1 LIVGEEA
8 AAREQTD
15 IRTVRRTAREEAV
28 LRTGNNGTR
37 ILILILIIVG
47 LVFVFHSS
55 ILKGLS
61 GSTKNESYQRF
72 LARLDD
78 SPPSIKDVV
87 FQKGEL
93 IAQLRPPREGLPAE
107 PSAITV
113 VLPDSPEALSNLY
126 DQLHKKGI
134 DFEFRRPIL
143 SDWMQ
148 TVLSMVLIPVLFFT
162 MFWLFFI
169 RQAQS
174 GGNQALNFGR
184 SRARR
189 LTDNVPK
196 VTFDEVAGVDEAKQ
210 ELQEIV
216 EFLKNA
222 KKFHALGAKIPKGVL
237 LLGPPGCGKTMLAR
251 AVAGE
256 ANVPFFHISGSD
268 FVEMF
273 VGVGASR
280 VRDLFDTAKSNRP
293 SLIFIDEIDAVGRQR
308 GAGLGGGH
316 DEREQ
321 TLNQLLVEMDGFD
334 PNAGVIMIAATNRP
348 DVLDPALLR
357 PGRFDRRVVVDAP
370 DVKGRIEIFK
380 VHLRGKPIEDDV
392 NVETLAK
399 LTPGFTGADIM
410 NVVNEA
416 AILAARRDKSRIS
429 MAEFDEARDRVLMGP
444 ERKTRMNSEKK
455 LKVVAYH
462 ELGHAIVA
470 AKMPNADPVYK
481 ITIVPRGMSGGATWY
496 LPKEEDLRTRQDMLD
511 MIASMLGGRV
521 AEEIVFGDV
530 TTGASQDLDRATD
543 LARAMVCEYGMS
555 DRLGM
560 VRLGRRHGNPFLGRD
575 LMEDRD
581 YSEEVARAIDEEVRA
596 FIDQGH
602 ERARQILLEH
612 RAKMDEIAEVLLEKE
627 TLTQEEFLALL
638 NNEATADDIRRG
650 LLNPPAPPPTTG
662 LMTPSEPEPQQ
673 RIQTPRLRPEPA

>member
-1 LIVGEEA
+1 LKS
-8 AAREQTD
+8 
-15 IRTVRRTAREEAV
+15 
-28 LRTGNNGTR
+28 GNNGSR
-37 ILILILIIVG
+37 ILILIAIIALI
-47 LVFVFHSS
+47 LVALNSNF
-55 ILKGLS
+55 LKGFAASSETLPYS
-61 GSTKNESYQRF
+61 ALLTKIDQNPSSLTG
-72 LARLDD
+72 LAFE
-78 SPPSIKDVV
+78 KDVLTGRYTNV
-87 FQKGEL
+87 EKG
-93 IAQLRPPREGLPAE
+93 AMPGKEGQQFN
-107 PSAITV
+107 S
-113 VLPDSPEALSNLY
+113 VLPDSGEARSKLI
-126 DQLHKKGI
+126 DKLHEKGI
-134 DFEFRRPIL
+134 PFEFRKPFL

-148 TVLSMVLIPVLFFT
+148 TVLSMVLLPV
-162 MFWLFFI
+162 MFIAIFWIFFI

-184 SRARR
+184 SRAKRM
-189 LTDNVPK
+189 TDSVPK
-196 VTFDEVAGVDEAKQ
+196 VTFDEVAGVEEAKQ

-222 KKFHALGAKIPKGVL
+222 KKFQALGAKIPKGVL

-256 ANVPFFHISGSD
+256 AGVPFFHISGSD

-280 VRDLFDTAKSNRP
+280 VRDLFDTAKANRP

-370 DVKGRIEIFK
+370 DIVGRKAIFQ
-380 VHLRGKPIEDDV
+380 VHLRGKPLEDDV

-416 AILAARRDKSRIS
+416 AILAARRDKSKIA
-429 MAEFDEARDRVLMGP
+429 MNEFDEARDRVLMGP
-444 ERKTRMNSEKK
+444 ERKTRMNSERK
-455 LKVVAYH
+455 LRVVAYH

-470 AKMPNADPVYK
+470 AKIPNADPVYK
-481 ITIVPRGMSGGATWY
+481 ITVIPRGMSGGATWY
-496 LPKEEDLRTRQDMLD
+496 LPKEESLRTKQDMLD
-511 MIASMLGGRV
+511 DITASLGGRV
-521 AEEIVFGDV
+521 AEELVFSDV
-530 TTGASQDLDRATD
+530 TTGAVSDLDHATD

-555 DRLGM
+555 DRLGPL
-560 VRLGRRHGNPFLGRD
+560 RLGRRHGNPFLGRD

-581 YSEEVARAIDEEVRA
+581 YSEDIAKAIDEEVRA
-596 FIDQGH
+596 FIDQGYA
-602 ERARQILLEH
+602 RAREILMEN
-612 RAKMDEIAEVLLEKE
+612 RAKMDEIAEILLEKE
-627 TLTQEEFLALL
+627 TLTREEFLALL
-638 NNEATADDIRRG
+638 NGEATADDIRRG
-650 LLNPPAPPPTTG
+650 QLTPPPTTG
-662 LMTPSEPEPQQ
+662 LTTPVETEPP
-673 RIQTPRLRPEPA
+673 RIQTRLRPEPA

>member
-1 LIVGEEA
+1 LKA
-8 AAREQTD
+8 
-15 IRTVRRTAREEAV
+15 
-28 LRTGNNGTR
+28 GNNGSR
-37 ILILILIIVG
+37 ILILIAVIALIAVLLRTNAVAG
-47 LVFVFHSS
+47 VFGQSVDTKPYAW
-55 ILKGLS
+55 LLS
-61 GSTKNESYQRF
+61 EIDKDTPAFKD
-72 LARLDD
+72 LDFQKD
-78 SPPSIKDVV
+78 EVSGTYSSPPTAL
-87 FQKGEL
+87 QKN
-93 IAQLRPPREGLPAE
+93 QKFK
-107 PSAITV
+107 V
-113 VLPDSPEALSNLY
+113 VLPDSQEARSQLI
-126 DQLHKKGI
+126 DKLHKKGI
-134 DFEFRRPIL
+134 DFQFKQALI
-143 SDWMQ
+143 SDWLQ
-148 TVLSMVLIPVLFFT
+148 TVLVMVLLPLGFLVIFYI
-162 MFWLFFI
+162 FFI

-189 LTDNVPK
+189 LTDSVPK
-196 VTFDEVAGVDEAKQ
+196 VTFDEVAGVEEAKQ
-210 ELQEIV
+210 ELAEIV

-222 KKFHALGAKIPKGVL
+222 KKFQALGAKIPKGVL

-256 ANVPFFHISGSD
+256 AGVPFFHISGSD

-280 VRDLFDTAKSNRP
+280 VRDLFETAKANRP
-293 SLIFIDEIDAVGRQR
+293 ALIFIDEIDAVGRQR

-370 DVKGRIEIFK
+370 DVRGREAIFR
-380 VHLRGKPIEDDV
+380 VHLRGKPLEEDV

-416 AILAARRDKSRIS
+416 AILAARRDKTRVN

-444 ERKTRMNSEKK
+444 ERKTRMNSERK
-455 LKVVAYH
+455 LRVVAFH

-470 AKMPNADPVYK
+470 AKIPNADPVYK
-481 ITIVPRGMSGGATWY
+481 ITVIPRGMSGGATWY
-496 LPKEEDLRTRQDMLD
+496 LPKEESLRTKQDMLD
-511 MIASMLGGRV
+511 DITSLLGGRV
-521 AEEIVFGDV
+521 SEEIVFGDV
-530 TTGASQDLDRATD
+530 TTGAVSDLDRATD

-575 LMEDRD
+575 IMEDRD
-581 YSEEVARAIDEEVRA
+581 YSEDVARAIDEEVRA
-596 FIDQGH
+596 FIDSGY
-602 ERARQILLEH
+602 ERARQILTDN
-612 RAKMDEIAEVLLEKE
+612 RAKMDEIAEILLEKE
-627 TLTQEEFLALL
+627 TLTREEFLALL
-638 NNEATADDIRRG
+638 NGEATAEDIRR
-650 LLNPPAPPPTTG
+650 NMITPPTPPPATGLPTT
-662 LMTPSEPEPQQ
+662 TETEAP
-673 RIQTPRLRPEPA
+673 RITPRLRPEPA

>member
-1 LIVGEEA
+1 LKTGNNGIRIIVLLAILVLLFVLFKTNVLSGLGGAGTTMTYSALLNKIDTPTGA
-8 AAREQTD
+8 ADISKVTVQKDDIVVTMRAPTPAQAREQT
-15 IRTVRRTAREEAV
+15 I
-28 LRTGNNGTR
+28 
-37 ILILILIIVG
+37 
-47 LVFVFHSS
+47 H
-55 ILKGLS
+55 
-61 GSTKNESYQRF
+61 
-72 LARLDD
+72 
-78 SPPSIKDVV
+78 
-87 FQKGEL
+87 
-93 IAQLRPPREGLPAE
+93 
-107 PSAITV
+107 
-113 VLPDSPEALSNLY
+113 LPDASQSRAELY
-126 DQLHKKGI
+126 DALKKNHI
-134 DFEFRRPIL
+134 QFDFKPPIL
-143 SDWMQ
+143 SDFMQ
-148 TVLSMVLIPVLFFT
+148 TVLSMLLFPLGF
-162 MFWLFFI
+162 FVIFYLLFI

-184 SRARR
+184 AKARR
-189 LTDNVPK
+189 LTDSVPK
-196 VTFDEVAGVDEAKQ
+196 VTFDEVAGVEEAKQ
-210 ELQEIV
+210 ELAEIV

-222 KKFHALGAKIPKGVL
+222 KKFQALGAKIPKGVL

-256 ANVPFFHISGSD
+256 AGVPFFHISGSD

-357 PGRFDRRVVVDAP
+357 PGRFDRRVIVDAP
-370 DVKGRIEIFK
+370 DVVGRKAIFN
-380 VHLRGKPIEDDV
+380 VHLRGKPIEDNI

-416 AILAARRDKSRIS
+416 AILAARRDKSKIG
-429 MAEFDEARDRVLMGP
+429 MTEFDEARDRVIMGP
-444 ERKTRMNSEKK
+444 ERKTRMNSERK
-455 LKVVAYH
+455 LRVVAYH

-470 AKMPNADPVYK
+470 AKLPNADPVYK
-481 ITIVPRGMSGGATWY
+481 ITVVPRGMSGGATWY
-496 LPKEEDLRTRQDMLD
+496 LPKEESLRTKQDMLD
-511 MIASMLGGRV
+511 DITSSLGGRV
-521 AEEIVFGDV
+521 AEELVFGDV
-530 TTGASQDLDRATD
+530 TTGATADLDHATD

-555 DRLGM
+555 ERLGM

-581 YSEEVARAIDEEVRA
+581 YSEEIAKAIDEEVRA
-596 FIDQGH
+596 FIDQGY
-602 ERARQILLEH
+602 ERARTILSDH
-612 RAKMDEIAEVLLEKE
+612 RAKMDEIAEILLEKE
-627 TLTQEEFLALL
+627 TLTREEFLALL
-638 NNEATADDIRRG
+638 DGTATADDIRRG
-650 LLNPPAPPPTTG
+650 VSTPPTLPPATGIKPPV
-662 LMTPSEPEPQQ
+662 EPDVP
-673 RIQTPRLRPEPA
+673 RIQTRLRPEPA

>member
-1 LIVGEEA
+1 MKS
-8 AAREQTD
+8 
-15 IRTVRRTAREEAV
+15 
-28 LRTGNNGTR
+28 GNNGTR
-37 ILILILIIVG
+37 IIILIAIIALILVALNSSFLKNFTASSENLTYSNFLNLVDSTKAGNPPPIEN
-47 LVFVFHSS
+47 LVF
-55 ILKGLS
+55 
-61 GSTKNESYQRF
+61 E
-72 LARLDD
+72 
-78 SPPSIKDVV
+78 KDVLTG
-87 FQKGEL
+87 QY
-93 IAQLRPPREGLPAE
+93 
-107 PSAITV
+107 SANAPTPNKNHTAFSV
-113 VLPDSPEALSNLY
+113 VLPDSSESRSKLVDKLEANKIS
-126 DQLHKKGI
+126 
-134 DFEFRRPIL
+134 FEFKHPFL

-148 TVLSMVLIPVLFFT
+148 TLLSMILLPV
-162 MFWLFFI
+162 MFIAIFYIFFI

-184 SRARR
+184 ARARR
-189 LTDNVPK
+189 MSDSVPK
-196 VTFDEVAGVDEAKQ
+196 VTFEEVAGVEEAKQ

-222 KKFHALGAKIPKGVL
+222 KKLQALGAKIPKGVL

-256 ANVPFFHISGSD
+256 AGVPFFHISGSD

-280 VRDLFDTAKSNRP
+280 VRDLFDTAKANRP

-370 DVKGRIEIFK
+370 DVVGRKAIFQ
-380 VHLRGKPIEDDV
+380 VHLRGKPIEEDI

-416 AILAARRDKSRIS
+416 AILAARRDKSKIS

-444 ERKTRMNSEKK
+444 ERKTRMNSERK
-455 LKVVAYH
+455 LRVVAYH

-470 AKMPNADPVYK
+470 AKIPNADPVYK
-481 ITIVPRGMSGGATWY
+481 ITVIPRGMSGGATWY
-496 LPKEEDLRTRQDMLD
+496 LPKEESLRTKQDMLD
-511 MIASMLGGRV
+511 DITSSLGGRV
-521 AEEIVFGDV
+521 AEELVFGDV
-530 TTGASQDLDRATD
+530 TTGAVSDLDHATD

-555 DRLGM
+555 DRLGPL
-560 VRLGRRHGNPFLGRD
+560 RLGRRHGNPFLGRD

-581 YSEEVARAIDEEVRA
+581 YSEEVARAIDEEVRS
-596 FIDQGH
+596 FIDQGYA
-602 ERARQILLEH
+602 RARDILSEN
-612 RAKMDEIAEVLLEKE
+612 RVKMDEIAEILLEKE
-627 TLTQEEFLALL
+627 TLTREEFLALL
-638 NNEATADDIRRG
+638 NGEATADDIRRG
-650 LLNPPAPPPTTG
+650 QLEPPTPPAPGLTTQA
-662 LMTPSEPEPQQ
+662 EPE
-673 RIQTPRLRPEPA
+673 TPRLPTRLRPEPA